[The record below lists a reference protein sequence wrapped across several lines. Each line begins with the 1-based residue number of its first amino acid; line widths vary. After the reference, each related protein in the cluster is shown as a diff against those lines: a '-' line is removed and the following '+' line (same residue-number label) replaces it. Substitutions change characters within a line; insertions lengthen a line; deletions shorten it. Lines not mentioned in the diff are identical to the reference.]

1 MFTDQLRVNLKST
14 RLIWP
19 LVYLRTEA
27 RQRDDIKYT
36 KLTLE
41 ILLIASKNK
50 FILSTPSL
58 LANETHGNKQ
68 LSEKWTLTMVLY
80 SEKCDGYRRQISLCS
95 SLPGN
100 IGLLG
105 YFLRRV
111 LEDAIMVKILM
122 KMLIVSMYIP
132 IDALMGSY
140 GLSACTGYVS
150 ALLMIFCVSY
160 NMKPPKIT
168 NPPYV
173 AIDWRPAPT
182 TEVAGRNKVP
192 GNKCSRRTLVT

>member
-95 SLPGN
+95 SLPVN

-132 IDALMGSY
+132 IDLQKNTFFFFNSTFVLITGFRTNFCF
-140 GLSACTGYVS
+140 SAFKIGFHWVS
-150 ALLMIFCVSY
+150 
-160 NMKPPKIT
+160 
-168 NPPYV
+168 
-173 AIDWRPAPT
+173 
-182 TEVAGRNKVP
+182 
-192 GNKCSRRTLVT
+192 